1 MHDGLHCSLIF
12 HTFPGDFLPVSNDD
26 PTSSPYRTPEQPLT
40 EQTAATSG
48 ESMPRDPYS
57 RNEAGI
63 REPPTTVWGSLGY
76 LGPGFILSASI
87 VGSGELIAT
96 TIVGAEAGFI
106 LMWFIIFSCLVKV
119 TVQIEFGKHAI
130 CSGESTMAS
139 LNSLPG
145 PRLGF
150 PFLRLAKANWS
161 IYGWLLLMVGKM
173 LQVGGIVGGVVLAIA
188 EFFPELNREDNF
200 FVFCLVTY
208 LVAASVSL
216 LVFRGYYQLIE
227 KASLIMIGFFT
238 LLTVASLCALQTT
251 GFAISFNEFASG
263 LIPSVPSAAIV
274 LIAIGAFGITGV
286 GGDEIM
292 AYNYWLLEKGYA
304 SYAGPCN
311 DSVEWERRAKG
322 WIRIMYI
329 DALLAMVAY
338 TLMTVMFYLLGAAIL
353 HRQDMVPEKTELITT
368 LGAMYTDSLGSWARS
383 LFVIG
388 AFVVLYSTLFAA
400 LAAWTRMFADA
411 FARVGW
417 FDFGDEAKRRRCIA
431 LCAWVIPIIWAT
443 LFLFMGNPALMVLL
457 GGLPTVGILL
467 IVVFAALYFRY
478 WRLDLRMVPTVK
490 YDVALWGSSIAI
502 AIVAGFGAFD
512 IAKLWLGL

>member
-1 MHDGLHCSLIF
+1 M
-12 HTFPGDFLPVSNDD
+12 PN
-26 PTSSPYRTPEQPLT
+26 SSPYQSPEVTPEAPSS
-40 EQTAATSG
+40 EQGQVGAIGSSA
-48 ESMPRDPYS
+48 PRDPYR

-63 REPPTTVWGSLGY
+63 HEPPTNIWGSLRY

-96 TIVGAEAGFI
+96 TIVGAEAGFM

-145 PRLGF
+145 PRVG
-150 PFLRLAKANWS
+150 KANWS
-161 IYGWLLLMVGKM
+161 IWLWLLLMVGKM
-173 LQVGGIVGGVVLAIA
+173 FQLGGIVGGVVLALA
-188 EFFPELNREDNF
+188 EFFPELNPDDNF
-200 FVFCLVTY
+200 LMFALVTY

-216 LVFRGYYQLIE
+216 LVFQGYYQLIE
-227 KASLIMIGFFT
+227 KASLIMIGLFT
-238 LLTVASLCALQTT
+238 LFTIASLCALQTT
-251 GFAISFNEFASG
+251 DFAISINEFASG
-263 LIPSVPSAAIV
+263 LIPRFPPEAVV

-304 SYAGPCN
+304 SYTGPGN
-311 DSVEWERRAKG
+311 DSEEWERRAKG
-322 WIRIMYI
+322 WIRIMYL

-353 HRQDMVPEKTELITT
+353 HRQGMVPESTELIST
-368 LGAMYTDSLGSWARS
+368 LGTMYTESLGPWARS
-383 LFVIG
+383 LFVVG
-388 AFVVLYSTLFAA
+388 AFVVLYSTMFAA

-411 FARVGW
+411 FARIGV
-417 FDFGDEAKRRRCIA
+417 FDFGDKKTRRFCIA
-431 LCAWVIPIIWAT
+431 LCAWVIPAVWAS
-443 LFLFMGNPALMVLL
+443 LFLFFERPALMVLL
-457 GGLPTVGILL
+457 GGLPTVVILV

-478 WRLDLRMVPTVK
+478 RRVTSRMVPTRT
-490 YDVALWGSSIAI
+490 YDIALWTSSIAI
-502 AIVAGFGAFD
+502 ALVAGYLGYELVHD
-512 IAKLWLGL
+512 LVEWLAPPIEVAAL

>member
-1 MHDGLHCSLIF
+1 M
-12 HTFPGDFLPVSNDD
+12 SNVDHS
-26 PTSSPYRTPEQPLT
+26 SSPLQAAAEPMLT
-40 EQTAATSG
+40 QQGAVATAG
-48 ESMPRDPYS
+48 DSMPRDPYS

-63 REPPTTVWGSLGY
+63 REPPTTLWGSLGY

-145 PRLGF
+145 PRPGF
-150 PFLRLAKANWS
+150 PHLRLAKANWS
-161 IYGWLLLMVGKM
+161 IWVWLLLMVGKM

-188 EFFPELNREDNF
+188 EFFPALNPNDNF
-200 FVFCLVTY
+200 LMYCLVTY

-227 KASLIMIGFFT
+227 KASLIMIGVFT
-238 LLTVASLCALQTT
+238 LFTIASLCALQTT
-251 GFAISFNEFASG
+251 EFAISINEFASG
-263 LIPSVPSAAIV
+263 LIPSIPPEAVV

-304 SYAGPCN
+304 SYTGPCN
-311 DSVEWERRAKG
+311 DSVEWENRAKG
-322 WIRIMYI
+322 WIRIMYL
-329 DALLAMVAY
+329 DAMLAMLAY

-353 HRQDMVPEKTELITT
+353 NRQGMVPESKELIST
-368 LGAMYTDSLGSWARS
+368 LGAMYTDSLGPWAKS
-383 LFVIG
+383 VFVVG

-411 FARVGW
+411 FARIGV
-417 FDFGDEAKRRRCIA
+417 FDFGDEAKRRKYIA
-431 LCAWVIPIIWAT
+431 LCAWIIPIVWAT
-443 LFLFMGNPALMVLL
+443 LFLTIEKPALMVLL
-457 GGLPTVGILL
+457 GGLPTVGILI

-478 WRLDLRMVPTVK
+478 RRLDARMVPTFK
-490 YDVALWGSSIAI
+490 YDLALWGSSIAI

>member
-1 MHDGLHCSLIF
+1 
-12 HTFPGDFLPVSNDD
+12 VSNVDHS
-26 PTSSPYRTPEQPLT
+26 SSPLQAAAEPMLT
-40 EQTAATSG
+40 KQVAVATSG
-48 ESMPRDPYS
+48 NSMSRDPYS
-57 RNEAGI
+57 RNESGI
-63 REPPTTVWGSLGY
+63 LEPPTSIWGSLRY

-96 TIVGAEAGFI
+96 TIVGAEAGFM

-145 PRLGF
+145 PRLGH
-150 PFLRLAKANWS
+150 ANWS
-161 IYGWLLLMVGKM
+161 IWLWLLLMLGKM
-173 LQVGGIVGGVVLAIA
+173 VQVGGIVGAVVLAIG
-188 EFFPELNREDNF
+188 EFVPALNRTDNSLM
-200 FVFCLVTY
+200 FCLVTY

-227 KASLIMIGFFT
+227 KASLIMIGIFT
-238 LLTVASLCALQTT
+238 LFTIASLCALQTT
-251 GFAISFNEFASG
+251 EFAISINEFASG
-263 LIPSVPSAAIV
+263 LIPSIPPETVV

-304 SYAGPCN
+304 SYTGPCN

-322 WIRIMYI
+322 WIRIMYL
-329 DALLAMVAY
+329 DAMLAMVAY

-353 HRQDMVPEKTELITT
+353 HRQELVPENHELIST
-368 LGAMYTDSLGSWARS
+368 LGTMYTDSLGPWARS
-383 LFVIG
+383 VFVVG

-400 LAAWTRMFADA
+400 LAAWTRMFSDA
-411 FARVGW
+411 FARVGL
-417 FDFGDEAKRRRCIA
+417 FDFGDEVKRRQCIA
-431 LCAWVIPIIWAT
+431 ICAWIIPAIWAS
-443 LFLFMGNPALMVLL
+443 LFLFMEQPALMVVL
-457 GGLPTVGILL
+457 GGLPTVVILV

-478 WRLDLRMVPTVK
+478 RRLNYRMLPTIK
-490 YDVALWGSSIAI
+490 YDIALWTSSIAI
-502 AIVAGFGAFD
+502 AMVAGLLGY
-512 IAKLWLGL
+512 KLVQSLLDWFLP

>member
-1 MHDGLHCSLIF
+1 MSSFPHEPPKLAAEIASSEPGNTEPSGSL
-12 HTFPGDFLPVSNDD
+12 S
-26 PTSSPYRTPEQPLT
+26 
-40 EQTAATSG
+40 
-48 ESMPRDPYS
+48 PRDPYS

-63 REPPTTVWGSLGY
+63 REPPTNIWGSLRY

-96 TIVGAEAGFI
+96 TIVGAEAGFM

-145 PRLGF
+145 PRLGN
-150 PFLRLAKANWS
+150 ANWS
-161 IYGWLLLMVGKM
+161 IWLWLLLMIGKM
-173 LQVGGIVGGVVLAIA
+173 FQVGGIVGGVVLAIS
-188 EFFPELNREDNF
+188 EFFPRLNPSESF
-200 FVFCLVTY
+200 LMFSLVTY

-227 KASLIMIGFFT
+227 KASLIMIGLFT
-238 LLTVASLCALQTT
+238 AFTIASLCALQTT
-251 GFAISFNEFASG
+251 DFAISINEFASG
-263 LIPSVPSAAIV
+263 LIPSFPPEAVV

-304 SYAGPCN
+304 SYAGPRN
-311 DSVEWERRAKG
+311 DSQEWERRAKG
-322 WIRIMYI
+322 WIRIMYL

-338 TLMTVMFYLLGAAIL
+338 TFMTVMFYLLGAAIL
-353 HRQDMVPEKTELITT
+353 NRQGVVPESSALIST
-368 LGAMYTDSLGSWARS
+368 LGTMYTESLGPWARS
-383 LFVIG
+383 LFVVG

-411 FARVGW
+411 FSRIGI
-417 FDFGDEAKRRRCIA
+417 FDFGDEKKRRFYIA
-431 LCAWVIPIIWAT
+431 LCAWVIPAIWAS
-443 LFLFMGNPALMVLL
+443 LFLFFEKPALMVIL
-457 GGLPTVGILL
+457 GGLPTVGILV

-478 WRLDLRMVPTVK
+478 RRVTAGMLPTVG
-490 YDVALWGSSIAI
+490 YDVALWTSSIAI
-502 AIVAGFGAFD
+502 ALVAGY
-512 IAKLWLGL
+512 LGYELVSDFSEWVDPVSQIVPVVVAW